1 MTGLWRIAVLC
12 LAVGM
17 AVPAAAGHG
26 RNQLAGQS
34 SPYLRL
40 HADDLV
46 HWRTWGADALD
57 EAKAADRPIL
67 LSIGYSA
74 CHWCHVMRRESF
86 TDAETAEII
95 NSLFLPVLIDRE
107 ERPDLD
113 SQYQV
118 AAMVMGLPT
127 GWPLTLFLTPSG
139 RPFWGGVYFPKEP
152 VAGLPSFKRV
162 LRTVAETYE
171 AESEAVHGDAAKVA
185 TVLRMLSMPRPG
197 TVSVAEVDA
206 VAAYLLGEVDTFMG
220 GFGDEAK
227 HPNTPALELL
237 WRAFLRTGDGA
248 YAAAVTATLEQMV
261 IGGLYDHVGGGF
273 FRYTVDPRWRVPHFE
288 KMLDV
293 NAAVLRLMTETWR
306 ETRDPDVE
314 RAVRGSVAFLLDE
327 MRLAGGA
334 FAGSL
339 DADSRDSSGEERE
352 GAFYT
357 WSATEVRR
365 LLGNRAQGFL
375 DAFGIEPIE
384 GEYLDSPDQAG
395 TLYRK
400 AGIETAALSA
410 ALTTLRNARAAR
422 SRPRRDSKVLAD
434 WNAMTVTALAEA
446 AMAFGEPAWLD
457 AARRAF
463 AAATEVLVGTDG
475 RLAHSW
481 HDGVRGAPATVAD
494 YAMLAGAAVTLFE
507 ATGDTAYLR
516 RAGRWAD
523 AAVADH
529 WDDRHGGFY
538 ASASDAGPLLVR
550 AKPVIDSPNPSGNAA
565 MVDTLARLYYL
576 TGDAARRDVAE
587 RTVAAFGGMASP
599 PSFGVAGLVNAAET
613 LRTALQVVV
622 IGRRGDAGTDALIA
636 TVTGRSLPTRVLQV
650 VAPGTT
656 LPEGHPA
663 RGKGQEDGRAT
674 VYVCRGTFCSL
685 PATDADTL
693 ADTLITMRRAG

>member
-1 MTGLWRIAVLC
+1 MIGRWGIAVLC
-12 LAVGM
+12 LWM
-17 AVPAAAGHG
+17 AAAPAAAGHG
-26 RNQLAGQS
+26 RNQLADEA

-46 HWRTWGADALD
+46 HWRTWSAETLD
-57 EAKAADRPIL
+57 EAKAGNRPIL

-86 TDAETAEII
+86 TDRETADII
-95 NSLFLPVLIDRE
+95 NTLFLPVLIDRE

-118 AAMVMGLPT
+118 AALVMGLPT

-171 AESEAVHGDAAKVA
+171 TDHEAIHGDAAKVA
-185 TVLRMLSMPRPG
+185 TVLHMLSMPRPG
-197 TVSVAEVDA
+197 SVSMAEVDA
-206 VAAYLLGEVDTFMG
+206 VAAHLLGQVDTFMG

-237 WRAFLRTGDGA
+237 WRAFLRTGDKAFGE
-248 YAAAVTATLEQMV
+248 AVTATLEQMV
-261 IGGLYDHVGGGF
+261 TGGLYDHVGGGF

-293 NAAVLRLMTETWR
+293 NAAVLRLMTEVWR
-306 ETRDPDVE
+306 ETRDADLE
-314 RAVRGSVAFLLDE
+314 RAARGTVALLLDE
-327 MRLAGGA
+327 MRLPGGA
-334 FAGSL
+334 FAASL
-339 DADSRDSSGEERE
+339 DADSRDTDGEERE

-357 WSATEVRR
+357 WSAAEVRR
-365 LLGNRAQGFL
+365 LLGNRAEGFL
-375 DAFGIEPIE
+375 DAFGMEPTE
-384 GEYLDSPDQAG
+384 GEYLDSPDHAG
-395 TLYRK
+395 ALYRN
-400 AGIETAALSA
+400 AESETAAMSA
-410 ALTTLRNARAAR
+410 ALATLRRARDAR
-422 SRPRRDSKVLAD
+422 SRPRRDGKVLAD

-446 AMAFGEPAWLD
+446 ASAFGEPAWLQ
-457 AARRAF
+457 AARNAF
-463 AAATEVLVGTDG
+463 DATTDVLDDKNG

-494 YAMLAGAAVTLFE
+494 YAMLAGAAVTLYE
-507 ATGDTAYLR
+507 ATGDRAYLR
-516 RAGRWAD
+516 HAGHWAD
-523 AAVADH
+523 AAIASH

-576 TGDAARRDVAE
+576 SGDAARRDAAE
-587 RTVAAFGGMASP
+587 RTVATFGGMASP
-599 PSFGVAGLVNAAET
+599 PTFGVAGLVNAAET

-622 IGRRGDAGTDALIA
+622 IGRRGEADTDALIA
-636 TVTGRSLPTRVLQV
+636 AVTGRSLPTRVLQV
-650 VAPGTT
+650 VAPGTE

-663 RGKGQEDGRAT
+663 RGKGQEDDRAT
-674 VYVCRGTFCSL
+674 AYVCRGTFCSL
-685 PATDADTL
+685 PATDADAVDVILT
-693 ADTLITMRRAG
+693 TMRRGG